1 MLLICD
7 ENPRRRQAENPLN
20 RLSRFSKPA
29 LIWGFSGIGIVLS
42 AILNVALMHSDYRI
56 AVTSVVVP
64 LVMAVGVVLGWEVE
78 EMQGSMSEFYICQL
92 RSDAPKRLNL
102 HIVRISG
109 DEASLVLGLGQ
120 MLAWAS
126 NRMYEAV
133 LRGLAFGLVVW
144 PPRLWY
150 LASTVVLV
158 AAVVGLVEGVYP
170 GAWLGVEAYTLI
182 TIVSLAAAICFLG
195 AFTRPVG
202 QTSAR
207 CDGCRRIHR
216 LRRRFKVVGT
226 KDNHGFI
233 SGVVNAFCVD
243 VDVEA
248 APAGHWHVAEFA
260 KGERPGATSELVH
273 SIYLE
278 KRVCKEVVDWIARSQ
293 DRSSPFQNAV
303 R

>member
-1 MLLICD
+1 MQTVSERSIVTILLVHGTFAR
-7 ENPRRRQAENPLN
+7 EAAWTREGSLMYAA
-20 RLSRFSKPA
+20 LSRRFPEARLERFEWSGANSVLERGDASMALRTDLISRINNGQRVYVVAHSHGGNVALNAITHLEPLQIDQVALCCLATPFFHAKKRQIEILGRWP

-195 AFTRPVG
+195 AFTR
-202 QTSAR
+202 
-207 CDGCRRIHR
+207 I
-216 LRRRFKVVGT
+216 L
-226 KDNHGFI
+226 
-233 SGVVNAFCVD
+233 
-243 VDVEA
+243 
-248 APAGHWHVAEFA
+248 
-260 KGERPGATSELVH
+260 
-273 SIYLE
+273 
-278 KRVCKEVVDWIARSQ
+278 
-293 DRSSPFQNAV
+293 
-303 R
+303 